1 MRTLERMRTL
11 GRSLPRLQTQAEMWL
26 TVGGAITTAVM
37 MVITTAEVF
46 ARKVLS
52 TSLEGSYEYVSLLFP
67 GVVFLGLAYA
77 QSRNEHIQS
86 EILEDRIPVWLR
98 RPIQGVVLG
107 LSLILFSIITWSS
120 ATAVVW
126 AREMGDTILG
136 ALPVLTWPSRI
147 FVPVGAGFLCLRLAV
162 QLWRLVAGRDVFEK
176 IGA

>member
-1 MRTLERMRTL
+1 
-11 GRSLPRLQTQAEMWL
+11 MWL

-46 ARKVLS
+46 ARKVLR

-77 QSRNEHIQS
+77 QSRNEHIQLG
-86 EILEDRIPVWLR
+86 IFDGWIPARLR

-107 LSLILFSIITWSS
+107 LSLALFAVITWSS
-120 ATAVVW
+120 AMAAVW
-126 AREMGDTILG
+126 AWQMGDTILG
-136 ALPVLTWPSRI
+136 ALPVLTWPSRL

-162 QLWRLVAGRDVFEK
+162 QLWQLVNGREVFEPRNV
-176 IGA
+176 